1 MLIAILVLAALLL
14 LAAAAFLLNRA
25 MFRPEQPPE
34 PPELSGRAVTIPGSR
49 GPLAARQWNPEGTRG
64 LVLLA
69 HGMGTSIGWHL
80 PEAEHFAARGY
91 QVLALEYTGYRGS
104 AGHFGGFARAV
115 LDLRDALACADS
127 GELPVILTGHS
138 MGAYA
143 VCAVQQLHPTAAVIA
158 YAPFSCPGAA
168 IRHLTGSM
176 PAGKLL
182 AAAILAVQ
190 RLLFGK
196 YADLSA
202 VRGLQSGVPALIL
215 QGSEDREVPCG
226 GCSLYARRTELPG
239 ADFRL
244 ITDPASN
251 QHMTVIRQAG
261 QSGVNR
267 DTMAL
272 ADEFLDR
279 LF

>member
-1 MLIAILVLAALLL
+1 MYC
-14 LAAAAFLLNRA
+14 
-25 MFRPEQPPE
+25 FRRQSVSPP
-34 PPELSGRAVTIPGSR
+34 PGRR
-49 GPLAARQWNPEGTRG
+49 G
-64 LVLLA
+64 
-69 HGMGTSIGWHL
+69 
-80 PEAEHFAARGY
+80 
-91 QVLALEYTGYRGS
+91 
-104 AGHFGGFARAV
+104 
-115 LDLRDALACADS
+115 
-127 GELPVILTGHS
+127 
-138 MGAYA
+138 
-143 VCAVQQLHPTAAVIA
+143 
-158 YAPFSCPGAA
+158 
-168 IRHLTGSM
+168 
-176 PAGKLL
+176 
-182 AAAILAVQ
+182 Q

-202 VRGLQSGVPALIL
+202 VRGLQSGVPGLLL

-226 GCSLYARRTELPG
+226 GCSLYARRAELPG

-272 ADEFLDR
+272 VDKFLDR